1 MEDSKQQ
8 AAQSA
13 VQATGPSAAPT
24 GEKNLTNVEL
34 KKLKQAEKQAKRAAT
49 KKAEASAAVRPQQ
62 PAHTQGRNAEVSQR
76 KPPKTASNSKPQQ
89 QGKAHQGGP
98 SSSAAKS
105 AGKPK
110 ENLHSGWPQEIAMFK
125 HLSIQRRTAI
135 DHASKDVH
143 PAILAFGLQ
152 LSSYV
157 ICGSTARCL
166 AMLQAFKAV
175 IESYSIPPDVALA
188 RHFIPNCLSPQ
199 IEYIK
204 SCRPLSVGMGNAI
217 RFLKDCI
224 VKVDPELA
232 EREAKQQLLD
242 QVDDFIRERITA
254 ASAIISREARKIIAD
269 GDVILTFA
277 KSSLVERVLIQAH
290 EDGKHIRVIVIDSKP
305 LHEGKHLAQSLRAA
319 GIEVDYY
326 PITGIAHA
334 ITQARKVFLGAHAML
349 SDGRLFSR
357 AGSAIVAMQA
367 ADHRLPVHVLCESF
381 KFSEKI
387 LVDSL
392 AQNEVA
398 PAEELLETQEERD
411 VWLKKIE
418 QYPTLQVFNPMY
430 DVTPVEYLEELV
442 SEYGKLPPSAVPM
455 LLNA

>member
-1 MEDSKQQ
+1 
-8 AAQSA
+8 
-13 VQATGPSAAPT
+13 
-24 GEKNLTNVEL
+24 
-34 KKLKQAEKQAKRAAT
+34 
-49 KKAEASAAVRPQQ
+49 
-62 PAHTQGRNAEVSQR
+62 
-76 KPPKTASNSKPQQ
+76 
-89 QGKAHQGGP
+89 
-98 SSSAAKS
+98 
-105 AGKPK
+105 
-110 ENLHSGWPQEIAMFK
+110 
-125 HLSIQRRTAI
+125 
-135 DHASKDVH
+135 
-143 PAILAFGLQ
+143 
-152 LSSYV
+152 
-157 ICGSTARCL
+157 
-166 AMLQAFKAV
+166 MLQAFKAV
-175 IESYSIPPDVALA
+175 IESYQIPPDVALA
-188 RHFIPNCLSPQ
+188 RHFIPHCLSPQ

-217 RFLKDCI
+217 RYLKDCI

-254 ASAIISREARKIIAD
+254 ASAIIAREARKVIAD

-277 KSSLVERVLIQAH
+277 KSSIVEKVLIDAY
-290 EDGKHIRVIVIDSKP
+290 EEGKHIRVIVVDAKP

-357 AGSAIVAMQA
+357 AGSAVVAMQA
-367 ADHRLPVHVLCESF
+367 ADHRLPVHVLCESY

-430 DVTPVEYLEELV
+430 DVTPVEYLEELI